1 MATFEERR
9 RALSGAEEK
18 IRHLAVRN
26 AILEVGADSANRADG
41 GTDTPIDVA
50 HSGGGDVTIR
60 KDWAELA
67 RLLSDLMERK
77 RQSMGEHARSV
88 TVLAGTVTF

>member
-1 MATFEERR
+1 MMA
-9 RALSGAEEK
+9 
-18 IRHLAVRN
+18 
-26 AILEVGADSANRADG
+26 
-41 GTDTPIDVA
+41 
-50 HSGGGDVTIR
+50 GDATIR

-67 RLLSDLMERK
+67 QLLSDLMERK